1 MYDIIKI
8 QNMCEV
14 NIMTQEQ
21 QEIIELLEKEKRGE
35 ITYQDLYYSLMK
47 YPTEV
52 KDNTIALYVLEDKKN
67 G

>member
-1 MYDIIKI
+1 
-8 QNMCEV
+8 MCEV
-14 NIMTQEQ
+14 NSMTQE

-52 KDNTIALYVLEDKKN
+52 KDNTIALYVLGETKN
-67 G
+67 D

>member
-21 QEIIELLEKEKRGE
+21 QEIIDLLEKEKQGE
-35 ITYQDLYYSLMK
+35 ITYQDLYYSLQK

-52 KDNTIALYVLEDKKN
+52 KDNTIALYLLEN
-67 G
+67 N